1 MVQLKTNSRN
11 AILSANQTR
20 PGTQVKGAYGTGDIQ
35 PPRNSTAP
43 IADSRIMLAYS
54 PRKNRPKVIDEYS
67 VWKPWTSSA
76 SDIGRSNGVRLVSA
90 SAETKKITNIGSSG
104 SQNQLKNQPDW
115 AITTWVR
122 LSEPTQS
129 RTVISTKPIET
140 S

>member
-1 MVQLKTNSRN
+1 M

-20 PGTQVKGAYGTGDIQ
+20 PGIQVKGANGIGDIQ

-54 PRKNRPKVIDEYS
+54 PRKNRPKVIAEYS
-67 VWKPWTSSA
+67 VWKPATSSA

-104 SQNQLKNQPDW
+104 SQNQFQNQPAC
-115 AITTWVR
+115 AITTWLR

-129 RTVISTKPIET
+129 STVISTKPIDT